1 MAKKGN
7 EKLKL
12 LHIMHILLEQTDEM
26 HGITVKEIAD
36 LLEKH
41 EIFPD
46 RKSIYNDIKVL
57 QEYGLNI
64 EKKREDRTV
73 YYYLKSRLFSLA
85 ELKLLVDSVQASKF
99 ITTKKSR
106 ELINKIEGMVSKH
119 QGKELQ
125 RQVYVA
131 DRVKAENEKI
141 YENVD
146 KIHFAI
152 ARNSQITFQYLQWN
166 LKKELE
172 AKHNGRVYEVSPWA
186 LGWAEENYYLI
197 SFDNTE
203 KIIKHFRVDKMQNVE
218 VRRTKRLGRKEF
230 EHFDMAIYAKKM
242 FGMYGGKEELVTLRC
257 SNETIGIIID
267 RFGKDILVMKDGE
280 KHFITKVKV
289 SVSNQFFGW
298 IFGLGDRV
306 EIAGPD
312 WVVKGMREEL
322 QMLYQI
328 YEKNKT
334 KK

>member
-1 MAKKGN
+1 MAKQGN
-7 EKLKL
+7 EKIKL
-12 LHIMHILLEQTDEM
+12 LYIMRILFEHTDEA
-26 HGITVKEIAD
+26 HGITVKEIAA
-36 LLEKH
+36 LLERN
-41 EIFPD
+41 EIFPN
-46 RKSIYNDIKVL
+46 RKSICNDIKVL
-57 QEYGLNI
+57 QEYGFDI

-73 YYYLKSRLFSLA
+73 YYYLKSRSFSLA

-99 ITTKKSR
+99 ITTQKSR
-106 ELINKIEGMVSKH
+106 ELINKIEGIASKH

-152 ARNSQITFQYLQWN
+152 SRNSQITFQYLQWN

-172 AKHNGRVYEVSPWA
+172 PKHNGQIYEVSPWA

-197 SFDNTE
+197 AFDNME

-218 VRRTKRLGRKEF
+218 VRKINRFGRKEF

-267 RFGKDILVMKDGE
+267 RFGKDILVMKDGD

-289 SVSNQFFGW
+289 SVSKQFFGW
-298 IFGLGDRV
+298 IVGLGDR
-306 EIAGPD
+306 IKITGPE
-312 WVVKGMREEL
+312 WVVKEIGEEIEMLGQMYRE
-322 QMLYQI
+322 
-328 YEKNKT
+328 K
-334 KK
+334 